1 MSKEIRD
8 LIDKIN
14 NLKLCLIENNGLNT
28 IIAYHGTRSK
38 FNDFELFN
46 PKGAMGNP
54 KGIYFTRDLQTAVE
68 YAQDVDGALDDR
80 SRVVKAELI
89 INSDYDGKII
99 NHSYRG
105 EEIVMFNKHKI
116 KILDNNILRKN

>member
-14 NLKLCLIENNGLNT
+14 NLKLCLNENNALKT
-28 IIAYHGTRSK
+28 IIAYHGTRSN
-38 FNDFELFN
+38 FYQFELFS
-46 PKGAMGNP
+46 PKGAMGNL

-68 YAQDVDGALDDR
+68 YAQDVDGALDDK
-80 SRVVKAELI
+80 SRIIKAELTI
-89 INSDYDGKII
+89 DSEYDGKII

-105 EEIVMFNKHKI
+105 EEIIMFNKHKI
-116 KILDNNILRKN
+116 KILDDNILR